1 MAALHLPVVPRR
13 IRPYQLV
20 PYTQPRRL
28 RFKQRRQFPPAV
40 GKPVR
45 EFKAIVRLYAF
56 YRYPFAFERC
66 YHFPQKAGGGI
77 CALLLVCP
85 PSTRYLEYSSIAV
98 Y

>member
-20 PYTQPRRL
+20 PYSQPRRL

-45 EFKAIVRLYAF
+45 KFKAIVRLYAF
-56 YRYPFAFERC
+56 YRYPFALERC
-66 YHFPQKAGGGI
+66 YHFPQNSAEEYVL
-77 CALLLVCP
+77 CSSYA